1 MELSKE
7 QIQYIDNRLENE
19 GIKYWDIRI
28 EMLDH
33 IVSVV
38 EKNLQLENTAY
49 QFRELVQDAFVA
61 LGWKENFNGGG
72 FEEKNK
78 QGWKNANKYYR
89 KIYFAGFVDFF
100 KKTSNLLVLSIF
112 LFAYFS
118 ISEMLTHKI
127 FLKLS
132 YILFFSPF
140 ILFVFTF
147 YKMYKKKY
155 GKSVHRDYGL
165 SYLMLSFLMLNA
177 IITFVR
183 IDGGFPI
190 EFHKIIL
197 FIIIPTHFIFTYS
210 GYKVYKKAIS
220 KVEKMHKELR
230 S

>member
-7 QIQYIDNRLENE
+7 QIKYIDHRLENE
-19 GIKYWDIRI
+19 GVKYWDIRI

-33 IVSVV
+33 VVSDV
-38 EKNLQLENTAY
+38 EKNLQPEHIDY
-49 QFRELVQDAFVA
+49 QFKEIVQEAFVS

-72 FEEKNK
+72 FEEKHK

-89 KIYFAGFVDFF
+89 KIYLDGFVDFF

-112 LFAYFS
+112 LFVYFS
-118 ISEMLTHKI
+118 ISEMLTHKM

-132 YILFFSPF
+132 YLLFFSPLL
-140 ILFVFTF
+140 LFVFTF

-165 SYLMLSFLMLNA
+165 NYLMLSFLILNG

-183 IDGGFPI
+183 MDGGFPI

-197 FIIIPTHFIFTYS
+197 FIVIPIHLIFTYS
-210 GYKVYKKAIS
+210 GYQVYKKAID
-220 KVEKMHKELR
+220 KVDKMHKELL

>member
-1 MELSKE
+1 
-7 QIQYIDNRLENE
+7 
-19 GIKYWDIRI
+19 
-28 EMLDH
+28 
-33 IVSVV
+33 
-38 EKNLQLENTAY
+38 
-49 QFRELVQDAFVA
+49 
-61 LGWKENFNGGG
+61 
-72 FEEKNK
+72 
-78 QGWKNANKYYR
+78 
-89 KIYFAGFVDFF
+89 
-100 KKTSNLLVLSIF
+100 
-112 LFAYFS
+112 
-118 ISEMLTHKI
+118 
-127 FLKLS
+127 
-132 YILFFSPF
+132 
-140 ILFVFTF
+140 
-147 YKMYKKKY
+147 MYKKKY

>member
-7 QIQYIDNRLENE
+7 QIQYIDHRLENE
-19 GIKYWDIRI
+19 GVKYWDIRI

-33 IVSVV
+33 IVSDV
-38 EKNLQLENTAY
+38 ESILKPENTAY
-49 QFRELVQDAFVA
+49 QFKEFVQDAFVS

-72 FEEKNK
+72 FEKRHKESWQNV
-78 QGWKNANKYYR
+78 NKYYR
-89 KIYFAGFVDFF
+89 KIYFEGFVNFF
-100 KKTSNLLVLSIF
+100 KKPSYLIVLSIF

-118 ISEMLTHKI
+118 LSEILTHRM

-140 ILFVFTF
+140 LLFVFTF

-165 SYLMLSFLMLNA
+165 NYLMLSFLILNA

-183 IDGGFPI
+183 IEGGFPI

-210 GYKVYKKAIS
+210 GYHVYKKAIS
-220 KVEKMHKELR
+220 KVEKMHKELL